1 MPQQWHLSKY
11 NEFCV
16 GKSTHLLC
24 HYKIIRLDYEMK
36 KYNTS
41 LQGLLQYAGHCW
53 QLLGSCMILCYSL
66 LVYVEL
72 A

>member
-1 MPQQWHLSKY
+1 M
-11 NEFCV
+11 
-16 GKSTHLLC
+16 
-24 HYKIIRLDYEMK
+24 RLDYKMN